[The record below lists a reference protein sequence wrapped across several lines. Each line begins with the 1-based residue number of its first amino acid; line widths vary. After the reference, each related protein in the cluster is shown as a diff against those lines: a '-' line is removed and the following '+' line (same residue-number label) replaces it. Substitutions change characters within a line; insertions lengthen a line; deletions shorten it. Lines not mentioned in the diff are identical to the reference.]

1 MYSARF
7 TNTQHEASPV
17 KLLVLGG
24 SGFLS
29 RVVAEEAVA
38 AGHTVSVVTRGNR
51 PLPEGVTALR
61 GDRKDPES
69 LLPLLE
75 GRPFDAVVDC
85 LCYNPSDAELS
96 LRAFSGR
103 VQRYVMISTDFV
115 YGTQRTLPMDEDT
128 PTKALSEYGRHKA
141 ACEEILFAAHQA
153 EGFPAT
159 VLRPPHIM
167 GAGGQ
172 LGTGSLQGR
181 DPMLLDRLRRYVPIP
196 LLEGGQLLIQ
206 PVVHRDI
213 AKACFA
219 VINADAAVGKAYNVA
234 GPDCVTT
241 REYYQLVAATIGVE
255 YPEYFSF
262 PSIVYMLAYP
272 ERSPFTHHRAYSTD
286 RLARDT
292 GYRPQTTLAHAIF
305 EMVDWLQASGE
316 AKPYVETPQD
326 QAVYALFD
334 AYFKELRKVLPNS
347 RHP

>member
-1 MYSARF
+1 
-7 TNTQHEASPV
+7 V

-51 PLPEGVTALR
+51 PVPEGVTALR
-61 GDRKDPES
+61 GDRKDPKS

-103 VQRYVMISTDFV
+103 IQRYVMISTDFV
-115 YGTQRTLPMDEDT
+115 YGAQRTLPMDEDT
-128 PTKALSEYGRHKA
+128 PTKALSEYGRHKV

-181 DPMLLDRLRRYVPIP
+181 DPMLLDRLRQGAPVP
-196 LLEGGQLLIQ
+196 LLEGGTLLIQ

-213 AKACFA
+213 AQASLA
-219 VINADAAVGKAYNVA
+219 VLNADAAVGQAYNIA

-241 REYYQLVAATIGVE
+241 REYYDLVAATLGVE
-255 YPEYFSF
+255 TPEYLSL
-262 PSIVYMLAYP
+262 PCAEYVRAYP
-272 ERSPFTHHRAYSTD
+272 ERTPFAFHRAYSTD

-292 GYRPQTTLAHAIF
+292 GYRPKITLSHAIF
-305 EMVDWLQASGE
+305 EMVDWLQAQGE
-316 AKPYVETPQD
+316 AKPYLETAQD
-326 QAVYALFD
+326 QAVAALCHAFSE
-334 AYFKELRKVLPNS
+334 ELRKVLP
-347 RHP
+347 